1 MGMLHSKSKE
11 ILLQPL
17 NGSRYISLNLYCFY
31 MKFIFITTVDYT
43 ITPARLSFFV
53 RVSKISTSS
62 LVISSGRTAQRI
74 QLFLESMN
82 AETTKK
88 ENTRQLLP
96 MNMAKRSSN
105 SISMSQWKEEWTSGK
120 QHFIIVLY
128 VHTI

>member
-1 MGMLHSKSKE
+1 MLHSKSKE